1 MLPPWEKYPELPKG
15 RIGWRMGYGED
26 YMNAFWKWF
35 SKLPD
40 NEKDAYEQTSPEPE
54 GWTGFYGRIRANP
67 WL

>member
-1 MLPPWEKYPELPKG
+1 
-15 RIGWRMGYGED
+15 MGYGED